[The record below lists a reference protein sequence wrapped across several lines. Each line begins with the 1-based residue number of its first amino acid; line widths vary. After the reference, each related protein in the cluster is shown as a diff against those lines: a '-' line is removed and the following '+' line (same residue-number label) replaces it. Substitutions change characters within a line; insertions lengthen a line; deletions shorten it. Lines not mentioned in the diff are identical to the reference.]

1 MRIDGIILAAGLSTR
16 MGENKLR
23 LPFRGKPMLQHTI
36 DLVAG
41 LPLSSVILVTQEHTI
56 AGMRIPDSFHVVLNS
71 HPAQGQSLSM
81 RLGLAPAC
89 GEGFLFF
96 QGDQP
101 LLDLPTVN
109 AILSQANHEAI
120 IVPVHAGVPGNPV
133 FFAARYKD
141 ELMAVKGDRGGRI
154 VRDRH
159 PEACRLVRIS
169 RPEPLW
175 DVDTRDHYA
184 MLVQDKL
191 PDSPE

>member
-23 LPFRGKPMLQHTI
+23 LPFRGKPLLQHTI

-41 LPLSSVILVTQEHTI
+41 LALSSVILVSREPTI
-56 AGMRIPDSFHVVLNS
+56 AGMRIPDSFHVVFNFDPS
-71 HPAQGQSLSM
+71 GGQSASM
-81 RLGLAPAC
+81 RLGLVSAC

-101 LLDLPTVN
+101 LLDRPTVDS
-109 AILSQANHEAI
+109 ILGQADHES
-120 IVPVHAGVPGNPV
+120 IVVPMHDGIPGNPV
-133 FFAARYKD
+133 FFPACYKD
-141 ELMAVKGDRGGRI
+141 ELMAVEGDRGGRS

-159 PEACRLVRIS
+159 PEACRHVNVA

-175 DVDTRDHYA
+175 DVDTPDQYA
-184 MLVQDKL
+184 MLVQERFT
-191 PDSPE
+191 SSS